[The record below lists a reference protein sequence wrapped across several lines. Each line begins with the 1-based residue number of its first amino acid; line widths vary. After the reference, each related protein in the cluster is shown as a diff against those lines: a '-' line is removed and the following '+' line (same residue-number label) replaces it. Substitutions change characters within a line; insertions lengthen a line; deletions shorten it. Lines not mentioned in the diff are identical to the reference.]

1 MIRTW
6 YTLSILM
13 LAQDVYDVEER
24 EIASVVLVD
33 EKEQRVVSTL
43 LLNKVLSA
51 GPLFYAT
58 ERTVVHL

>member
-1 MIRTW
+1 
-6 YTLSILM
+6 M